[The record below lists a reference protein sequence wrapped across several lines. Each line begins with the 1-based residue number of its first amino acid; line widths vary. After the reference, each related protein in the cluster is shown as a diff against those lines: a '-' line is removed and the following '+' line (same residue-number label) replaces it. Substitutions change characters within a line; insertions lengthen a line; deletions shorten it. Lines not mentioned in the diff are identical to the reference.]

1 MVNKSDRRR
10 GRRARISATD
20 ASRSFSTI
28 LDEIERGATYLIRRR
43 GKDVCVMTSPTVS
56 ARKASACLEMLR
68 GRGPVTL
75 DDRFGADLLGI
86 IAAEPIEDRPWGS

>member
-1 MVNKSDRRR
+1 MPRKSDHRKRRR
-10 GRRARISATD
+10 TRISATQ

-28 LDEIERGATYLIRRR
+28 LDEVERGATYLIRRR

-56 ARKASACLEMLR
+56 ARKASECVDMLR